1 MGWGEVRGVKGG
13 EEGMDLRQNCCTFC
27 ANGHL
32 LTVKRNN
39 GIRKGA
45 GAKASSYMTKYWRI
59 SLRVASRGLLVYSR
73 SGLGV
78 KKNR

>member
-1 MGWGEVRGVKGG
+1 MGGGEVGG
-13 EEGMDLRQNCCTFC
+13 EEGMDLRQNCTFC
-27 ANGHL
+27 SNVHL
-32 LTVKRNN
+32 LTVKKNN

-59 SLRVASRGLLVYSR
+59 PLWVASHGLLVHSR